1 MNIKSPLKKIFMVII
16 WCLLG
21 GSGLALLIA
30 AINAKNSSLCNGV
43 EVEINDGGKAVFL
56 NKKDV
61 IAMLESEGI
70 RDLHNKKIA
79 SFDLLKMETTL
90 RRNTWIK
97 DAQLYFDNNQMLKL
111 RIQERQPLA
120 RLFTSG
126 GNSFL
131 IDSAG
136 VQMALAEKN
145 AFRLPVFT
153 GYPSEKFGLRRDS
166 ALDSQIRNLANFL
179 CHDSFWSNQVQ
190 EINIETS
197 KTFRLTPLIGNQAI
211 EFGDGS
217 QYENKF
223 HKLFTF
229 YKDVI
234 TQTGFEYYTSINV
247 AFENQVIATRK
258 QGSISRADS
267 IQARKNVMDMIRLAQ
282 KMQSDTAKIRDIKP
296 LEKNTMTEQTL
307 RSYDLPEEIETNNN
321 QTGTKHQQ
329 QTVKQTKP

>member
-1 MNIKSPLKKIFMVII
+1 MVIL

-30 AINAKNSSLCNGV
+30 AINAKNSSICNGM
-43 EVEINDGGKAVFL
+43 EVEINGGGKALFL
-56 NKKDV
+56 NTRDV
-61 IAMLESEGI
+61 AAMLESQGI
-70 RDLHNKKIA
+70 RDMYNKKIA
-79 SFDLLKMETTL
+79 SFDLLKMETIL
-90 RRNTWIK
+90 RRNSWIK
-97 DAQLYFDNNQMLKL
+97 DAQLYFDNNQKLKL
-111 RIQERQPLA
+111 RIQERQPMA
-120 RLFTSG
+120 RLFTVG

-166 ALDSQIRNLANFL
+166 ALNRQIRDLANFL
-179 CHDSFWSNQVQ
+179 YSDSFWSNQVQ
-190 EINIETS
+190 EINISAS
-197 KTFRLTPLIGNQAI
+197 KTFRLTPLIGNHVI

-229 YKDVI
+229 YKEVI
-234 TQTGFEYYTSINV
+234 AQTGFEYYTSINI
-247 AFENQVIATRK
+247 AFESQVIATRK

-282 KMQSDTAKIRDIKP
+282 KMQSDTAKIREVKP
-296 LEKNTMTEQTL
+296 LEKNTMTEQNL
-307 RSYDLPEEIETNNN
+307 RSYDLPDENENMNN
-321 QTGTKHQQ
+321 KHQQ
-329 QTVKQTKP
+329 QTAK